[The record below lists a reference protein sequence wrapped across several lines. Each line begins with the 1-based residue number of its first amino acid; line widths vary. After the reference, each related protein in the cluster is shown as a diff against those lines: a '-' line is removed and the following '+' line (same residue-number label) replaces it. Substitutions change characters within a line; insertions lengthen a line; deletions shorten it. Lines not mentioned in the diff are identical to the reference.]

1 MSLIE
6 RCSCGKTLD
15 DCEQRMLALV
25 QERDT
30 WKRRCVED
38 TARLREVV
46 RRERNNLRGA
56 VASLAAAEDAL
67 ARAANWITDPARHA
81 QISAARDKALADLD
95 NLGGQ

>member
-6 RCSCGKTLD
+6 RCSCGKPLD

-46 RRERNNLRGA
+46 RHERDNLRGA
-56 VASLAAAEDAL
+56 VDLIRELRAAGIDAL
-67 ARAANWITDPARHA
+67 GPHAEHEEHERWQQAAKRAHTY
-81 QISAARDKALADLD
+81 
-95 NLGGQ
+95 LGGQ